1 MGKREKLSEQT
12 GSPSTPGETF
22 LKAAGQYAGLEDDG
36 FFINHEAPASQGGTM
51 PTLFSTTGLDVTETG
66 KAPRSYERGA
76 FLRHKLLERNYL
88 PYGWAV

>member
-22 LKAAGQYAGLEDDG
+22 LKAAGQYAGLEDVVQHYWPGCDE
-36 FFINHEAPASQGGTM
+36 NRES
-51 PTLFSTTGLDVTETG
+51 
-66 KAPRSYERGA
+66 PRSYERGA
-76 FLRHKLLERNYL
+76 FLRNKLLERNYF